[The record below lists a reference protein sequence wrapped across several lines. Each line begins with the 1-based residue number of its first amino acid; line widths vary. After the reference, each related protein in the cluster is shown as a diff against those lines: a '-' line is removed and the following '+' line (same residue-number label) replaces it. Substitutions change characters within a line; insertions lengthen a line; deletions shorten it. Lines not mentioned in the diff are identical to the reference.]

1 MKRIDFF
8 QNKRKMI
15 TWIFAFVLIIII
27 LFSESHWE
35 KISIFSDIF
44 FLVGAI
50 LVGIS
55 TIGRLWCSM
64 YISGYKTN
72 TLITIGPYS
81 MCRNPLYL
89 FSLLGAVGVGL
100 ATESLIL
107 PFIIFICFL
116 IYYPFVIRE
125 EEKRL
130 SQIHG
135 KEFQNYCRK
144 TPRFFPSFS
153 LLNEPE
159 QYIVVPKVFKKS
171 LFDAL
176 WFIWLF
182 GIIEIVEALHEW
194 RIIPIFFRLY

>member
-1 MKRIDFF
+1 
-8 QNKRKMI
+8 MI

-107 PFIIFICFL
+107 PFIILICFL